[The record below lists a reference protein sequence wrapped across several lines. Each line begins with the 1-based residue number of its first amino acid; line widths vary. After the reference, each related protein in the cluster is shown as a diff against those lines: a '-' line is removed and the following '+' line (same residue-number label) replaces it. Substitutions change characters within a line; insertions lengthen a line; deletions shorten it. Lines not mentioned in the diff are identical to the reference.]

1 MEIVRYIQPD
11 CWWMTGPVP
20 NKNENSG
27 IWREYP
33 YVICDLCQFEE
44 GGFQKTTCFFG
55 GDHLKALAHM
65 RCDGK
70 ACPNLQEVDPGKKFQ
85 RHQKSLGRSR
95 GNAKKRLANLI
106 PMRLVEYVT
115 GLNSDRG
122 DGRKIRSVSSEKEIE
137 SETYKIGK
145 VAETLRLMNLSA
157 MAEVR
162 VQDQDEEMILGLV
175 PRVLEAFIEP
185 VRGSVVAKEAVE
197 DPKALHYRNLLVEEF
212 KDSSMSGVYPRDP
225 PVRGPFG

>member
-1 MEIVRYIQPD
+1 M
-11 CWWMTGPVP
+11 C
-20 NKNENSG
+20 
-27 IWREYP
+27 
-33 YVICDLCQFEE
+33 L
-44 GGFQKTTCFFG
+44 
-55 GDHLKALAHM
+55 L
-65 RCDGK
+65 
-70 ACPNLQEVDPGKKFQ
+70 
-85 RHQKSLGRSR
+85 
-95 GNAKKRLANLI
+95 
-106 PMRLVEYVT
+106 EYVT

-122 DGRKIRSVSSEKEIE
+122 DGRKIRSVLSEKEVE

-157 MAEVR
+157 MPEVR

-225 PVRGPFG
+225 PVRGPFGEAEINLRKGAENVSIYTYRILGEGHDAHTKLVEEGLRDGKLEMGKGAWNTPSFPVPKKKPGAYRLVQDFRPQNEATEKDGHPMPRIMIFCRARGSA